1 MGSADE
7 ARQYV
12 SESLYLREAMANEVV
27 NYAALA
33 RHIAEELDKDGEQSV
48 KAIEVALRRMQLET
62 DSEERKG
69 VLASTTYTMY
79 ADAAVLRGIDQ
90 ALTGSLASVAD
101 ESNALF
107 AKVQTEK
114 SVTVITVESV
124 LPEHVDSFEQVAA
137 FKLSSPA
144 DIEETPGVVAL
155 LTQRLGDKD
164 VNIVEMFSCQEE
176 TVFAVIDEDVSS
188 TITCLNE
195 LC

>member
-7 ARQYV
+7 ARKYV
-12 SESLYLREAMANEVV
+12 RESLYLREAMADEVV

-33 RHIAEELDKDGEQSV
+33 RHIAEELDKDGDQSV

-62 DSEERKG
+62 GSEERKR

-114 SVTVITVESV
+114 SVTVITVDSV
-124 LPEHVDSFEQVAA
+124 LPEHVDSYERVAA

-176 TVFAVIDEDVSS
+176 TVFAVSNDDVSA